1 MSRENGM
8 YLRVEKSTNFDIP
21 EGMGYEEAL
30 EYARQ
35 KDAEGNLEYDLFINV
50 MYEDGE
56 IANEAGFNELNKSE

>member
-1 MSRENGM
+1 
-8 YLRVEKSTNFDIP
+8 
-21 EGMGYEEAL
+21 MGYEEAL